1 MLLKLKRLV
10 CLHKP
15 AHTIQDVVSEC
26 GFGPN
31 CSSVSY
37 ATRCAQCGTY
47 IDVRWQ
53 RPNVELLQP
62 PALDHV
68 PVYLVKA
75 RVYPTFGALSLHLN
89 SYSEVVEGNH

>member
-15 AHTIQDVVSEC
+15 AHTIQNVVSEC

-37 ATRCAQCGTY
+37 ATRCAKCGIY

-75 RVYPTFGALSLHLN
+75 RVQPTIGILLLPFNTYH
-89 SYSEVVEGNH
+89 EVVEGNH

>member
-1 MLLKLKRLV
+1 MLLRLKRMV

-15 AHTIQDVVSEC
+15 EHKIQDVVNEL

-31 CSSVSY
+31 CAAVSY
-37 ATRCAQCGTY
+37 ATRCAKCGAV
-47 IDVRWQ
+47 INIKWL

-62 PALDHV
+62 PVFDHV

-75 RVYPTFGALSLHLN
+75 RVHPTFGALSLYLN
-89 SYSEVVEGNH
+89 SYCEVVEGNH